1 MYIYNNVKTGW
12 VVRIVAL
19 LFTIHCSLFTIP
31 LCAAAA
37 SAKSDSIVYSME
49 RPLIYEDA
57 WDLWPYTFL
66 NENGEPDGYNIDM
79 LKLIFKRL
87 DIPFIIKLKPTKDAL
102 EDLKNGKSDLML
114 GMDANFHDEYGN
126 YGASVVGLF
135 THSVVHEKGVAPK
148 VKSFRDL
155 EHNQVM
161 VHTGSFSHHL
171 MIDNG
176 WGDNAIGYDDMK
188 ESIRKAS
195 LEPGT
200 EIVWNTMSLKW
211 LIQKYQITN
220 LELSPVDIPHGEYKF
235 MSLNHRLLA
244 QIDSVYSVLR
254 SEERLLPIQN
264 KWFYPERKETGIP
277 SWVWKL
283 AILLAALAA
292 LALCYYLFYH
302 FREKKLTKDLR
313 QKNARLSLILSTSN
327 VRFWTYDIPTKTFTL
342 MDEHGNPTS
351 SFTILEFSQRYNHD
365 DFVELTE
372 AINKLAR
379 QEEEQMTIELHGS
392 EERSSEKQRLGKHS
406 SGMNPVE
413 IKDREYTIELGVL
426 RRHRNGRPSVII
438 GTRSDITE
446 ERRLKRQ
453 AQNTMLLYQA
463 IFNSA
468 MVDMVYF
475 DKDGYLY
482 DLNEKAARTFNS
494 TREEIIR
501 AHNNLRDVLD
511 ISEEDL
517 RNFEYSYVTQIFSHP
532 DEDHRIN
539 HHIKRHD
546 KMYYELQL
554 VPVYDKEHNLL
565 GIYGTGRDVTE
576 VVNTYNRQQE
586 NLRKL
591 EKANDE
597 VTSYIQNIN
606 YVMKV
611 GGVRMMRY
619 SSNTH
624 MLTIFDEIGHAQYEL
639 TQTRTLGLT
648 CDSHRH
654 IAQRML
660 NSMDNHTQILIST
673 TIQTT
678 LHTRSGHPLCLQI
691 HFVPD
696 TSVPGSPTEYLGMC
710 RDVSQIK
717 YTEEELKKE
726 TVRAQE
732 VEVVKNAFLRNMSYE
747 IRTPLNTVVGFAE
760 LFQMDHSSDD
770 ERVFIE
776 EIKENSRTLLTLINN
791 ILFLSR
797 LDAKMIEIKPKTT
810 DMAKVFDNRC
820 QTCWAQLQVPGV
832 EYRIENPYEE
842 LMIDIDANN
851 VGIILDQIITNA
863 CQHTTKGLVRTRIDY
878 IGDRLILAVE
888 DTGEGI
894 AKEFLPTIFE
904 RFATGANIGSGLGL
918 SICYELVQQMDGTI
932 NIKSEPG
939 KGTTVWVS
947 IPCKASEIVRK

>member
-1 MYIYNNVKTGW
+1 MR
-12 VVRIVAL
+12 VVVI

-31 LCAAAA
+31 LCTASAA
-37 SAKSDSIVYSME
+37 AKSDSIVYSME
-49 RPLIYEDA
+49 HPLIYEDA

-135 THSVVHEKGVAPK
+135 THSVVHEKGVPPK

-283 AILLAALAA
+283 AVLLVVFAII
-292 LALCYYLFYH
+292 ALCYYLFYR

-313 QKNARLSLILSTSN
+313 MKNARLSLILSTSN

-365 DFVELTE
+365 DFVELTK

-446 ERRLKRQ
+446 ERRMRRQ
-453 AQNTMLLYQA
+453 AQNTMLRYQA

-475 DKDGYLY
+475 DKNGYLY

-554 VPVYDKEHNLL
+554 VPVYDKEHHLL

-576 VVNTYNRQQE
+576 VANTYNRQQE

-591 EKANDE
+591 AKANSE
-597 VTSYIQNIN
+597 LTAYIQNIN

-611 GGVRMMRY
+611 GGVRMMNY
-619 SSNTH
+619 SSKTH

-648 CDSHRH
+648 CESHKYA
-654 IAQRML
+654 AQRML
-660 NSMDNHTQILIST
+660 NSMDNHTLIPIST
-673 TIQTT
+673 TIQSTIR
-678 LHTRSGHPLCLQI
+678 TREGIPLCLQI
-691 HFVPD
+691 HFVPVSND
-696 TSVPGSPTEYLGMC
+696 SGMPMEYFGMC

-717 YTEEELKKE
+717 YTEKELEKE
-726 TVRAQE
+726 TIRAQE

-747 IRTPLNTVVGFAE
+747 IRTPLNAVVGFAE

-797 LDAKMIEIKPKTT
+797 LDARMIEIKPKTT

-820 QTCWAQLQVPGV
+820 HTCWAQLQVPGV

-842 LMIDIDANN
+842 LMVDIDANN

-863 CQHTTKGLVRTRIDY
+863 CQHTTKGFVRARIDY

-918 SICYELVQQMDGTI
+918 SICHELVQQMDGTI

>member
-1 MYIYNNVKTGW
+1 MHNIYNKVKAGR
-12 VVRIVAL
+12 VVRAVMI
-19 LFTIHCSLFTIP
+19 LFTIHYSLFTTTAK
-31 LCAAAA
+31 AATQP
-37 SAKSDSIVYSME
+37 DSIIEYSIE

-66 NENGEPDGYNIDM
+66 NESGEPDGYNIDM
-79 LKLIFKRL
+79 LKLIFRRL
-87 DIPFIIKLKPTKDAL
+87 DIPFVIKLKPTKDAL

-126 YGASVVGLF
+126 YGSTVVGLF

-155 EHNQVM
+155 EHNRVI

-171 MIDNG
+171 MEDNG

-188 ESIRKAS
+188 EAIRKVS

-220 LELSPVDIPHGEYKF
+220 LELSPVDIAHGEYKF
-235 MSLNHRLLA
+235 MSLNHHLLD
-244 QIDSVYSVLR
+244 QIDSIYSVLR

-264 KWFYPERKETGIP
+264 KWFYPERKDTGIP
-277 SWVWKL
+277 SWVVQVAGL
-283 AILLAALAA
+283 LVVFAIIALI
-292 LALCYYLFYH
+292 YYLFYH

-313 QKNARLSLILSTSN
+313 QKNDRLSLILSTSN
-327 VRFWTYDIPTKTFTL
+327 VRFWTYEVSSKMFTL
-342 MDEHGNPTS
+342 MDEHGNPEE
-351 SFTILEFSQRYNHD
+351 SFSIIEFSHRFNRE
-365 DFVELTE
+365 DFIRLTE
-372 AINKLAR
+372 AINKVVR
-379 QEEEQMTIELHGS
+379 QEEEHITLEIHGGS
-392 EERSSEKQRLGKHS
+392 D
-406 SGMNPVE
+406 N
-413 IKDREYTIELGVL
+413 REYTVELGVL
-426 RRHRNGRPSVII
+426 RRHRYGRPSVII

-446 ERRLKRQ
+446 ERWLKRQ
-453 AQNTMLLYQA
+453 AQDTMLLYQA

-482 DLNEKAARTFNS
+482 DLNEKAARSFGS
-494 TREEIIR
+494 TREEIIS
-501 AHNNLRDVLD
+501 AHNNLRNVLD
-511 ISEEDL
+511 ISDQDFS
-517 RNFEYSYVTQIFSHP
+517 NFEYVYLTQIYEHP
-532 DEDHRIN
+532 DNDQRIN
-539 HHIKRHD
+539 HVNNRHN

-554 VPVYDKEHNLL
+554 VPVYDKDHHLL

-576 VVNTYNRQQE
+576 VANTYNRQQE

-591 EKANDE
+591 EKANHE
-597 VTSYIQNIN
+597 VTNYIQNIN

-611 GGVRMMRY
+611 GGVRMIDY

-624 MLTIFDEIGHAQYEL
+624 TLTIYDEIGHAQYKL
-639 TQTRTLGLT
+639 TQARALILT
-648 CDSHRH
+648 CESHR
-654 IAQRML
+654 AATQRL
-660 NSMDNHTQILIST
+660 INNMDNHTLIPIST
-673 TIQTT
+673 TIQST
-678 LHTRSGHPLCLQI
+678 LHTREGYPLCLQF
-691 HFVPD
+691 HFIPVSNESGMP
-696 TSVPGSPTEYLGMC
+696 VEYVGML

-717 YTEEELKKE
+717 FTEKELEKE
-726 TVRAQE
+726 TIRAQE
-732 VEVVKNAFLRNMSYE
+732 VETVKNAFLRNMSYE
-747 IRTPLNTVVGFAE
+747 IRTPLNAVVGFAE

-770 ERVFIE
+770 ERIFIE
-776 EIKENSRTLLTLINN
+776 EIKENSRNLLKLINN

-797 LDAKMIEIKPKTT
+797 LDAGMIEIKPKTT
-810 DMAKVFDNRC
+810 DMAKSFN
-820 QTCWAQLQVPGV
+820 TCCTTSWAHLQVPGV

-842 LMIDIDANN
+842 LIVDIDAHHICL
-851 VGIILDQIITNA
+851 VLEQIITNA
-863 CQHTTKGLVRTRIDY
+863 CQHTTKGVVRTRIDY

-894 AKEFLPTIFE
+894 RKQFLPTIFE
-904 RFATGANIGSGLGL
+904 RFATGANTGSGLGL
-918 SICYELVQQMDGTI
+918 SICYELVQRMDGTI

-947 IPCKASEIVRK
+947 IPCKASDVVRN